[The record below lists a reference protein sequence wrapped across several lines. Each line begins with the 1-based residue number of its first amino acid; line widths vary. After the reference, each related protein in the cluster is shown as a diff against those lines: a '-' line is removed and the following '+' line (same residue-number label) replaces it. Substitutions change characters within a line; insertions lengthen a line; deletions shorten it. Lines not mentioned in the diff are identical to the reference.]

1 MIKLELNNI
10 EFSFENIL
18 KIKSVAFHEDKLNIL
33 KGKNASGKTTILKV
47 IAGYSIPKT
56 GSLHVSDPHIKV
68 NFDDFNMKEQKKYN
82 KFIKNNVSFIE
93 STSIFYNDSSIK
105 QNLEYFLRIN
115 GQKYT
120 SEKLDSFINLMN
132 YFEIE
137 EKLYKNISSLSKGT
151 QQKLLV
157 IFQLLL
163 NRKIILFDEPTL
175 GFDKSSVLKFFEL
188 LKNLEKTFIITTHES
203 NYEMI
208 SSINEIYMEEILT

>member
-1 MIKLELNNI
+1 LFNDA
-10 EFSFENIL
+10 IL
-18 KIKSVAFHEDKLNIL
+18 CI
-33 KGKNASGKTTILKV
+33 
-47 IAGYSIPKT
+47 
-56 GSLHVSDPHIKV
+56 
-68 NFDDFNMKEQKKYN
+68 
-82 KFIKNNVSFIE
+82 SFIE
-93 STSIFYNDSSIK
+93 ISRIILHSKNIYSYYN
-105 QNLEYFLRIN
+105 
-115 GQKYT
+115 
-120 SEKLDSFINLMN
+120 
-132 YFEIE
+132 FEIE